1 MVSSRIIKIKRD
13 SKKENDDKMDSLS
26 DRVLVKAYIKARES
40 NLNSDFIHVF
50 KKEIEKREL
59 CLDNFNVASMK

>member
-1 MVSSRIIKIKRD
+1 MG
-13 SKKENDDKMDSLS
+13 NLS

-40 NLNSDFIHVF
+40 NLDSDFIHVF

-59 CLDNFNVASMK
+59 CLDNFDLASMK